1 MRYSIIGF
9 NQEKILSIRK
19 IVTKND
25 KEVEIK
31 LDVTDLLILQDIA
44 DFMNRSKVIKHT
56 IDDKIYFSMQYQ
68 TILEDLPILTI
79 QKQALA
85 DRIDKMSILG
95 LLEKKVIKNQCGTF
109 TAFRLSE
116 QYENLLYSRTSSQT
130 TPTSSQLQVQE
141 CSTTNHNTNITNNSF
156 IVNKEE
162 IKENTKRKKE
172 STEPTDDDHAMF
184 EEFRKKYKGKKRGHD
199 TEFNFFI
206 SQNSDWK
213 KVLPQLCYAV
223 EKENQLREQARM
235 TRTFFPEPKNMQT
248 YLNGKNRGWELYL
261 DGIEKFNSN
270 DYNPI
275 CDGVSLMWND
285 VAKCY
290 LTPFDITTLNDGYN
304 AENRPETAIVMW
316 RGYRYK
322 WNRLTK
328 QWEIQ

>member
-1 MRYSIIGF
+1 M
-9 NQEKILSIRK
+9 ED
-19 IVTKND
+19 KNY
-25 KEVEIK
+25 I
-31 LDVTDLLILQDIA
+31 
-44 DFMNRSKVIKHT
+44 
-56 IDDKIYFSMQYQ
+56 
-68 TILEDLPILTI
+68 TILGWMVNKLNLTGNELLCYALI
-79 QKQALA
+79 YGFSQDKQSSFTGSRKYIAE
-85 DRIDKMSILG
+85 ILG
-95 LLEKKVIKNQCGTF
+95 FKSLNSVDTLLKKLVDSKLIIKESQNINNVVFNSYKT
-109 TAFRLSE
+109 
-116 QYENLLYSRTSSQT
+116 NLQHPYFQKSDTPSKFEY
-130 TPTSSQLQVQE
+130 PTSKFE
-141 CSTTNHNTNITNNSF
+141 YDINKDI
-156 IVNKEE
+156 NKEE

-285 VAKCY
+285 VAKCH